1 MDLGLLGL
9 PSNERSYGLAH
20 DTQSPEQGGGCRC
33 LPNHL
38 DRLWFS
44 LHQLRFCP
52 PKPIAWNRCGV
63 FSPPRPATRPPLGVG
78 GIPRPLSRSECAAL
92 SREARR
98 PAPDRAELQLGEAG
112 LAGCGT
118 GGARA
123 QARGASQAAAT
134 AAFAGDAAAHR
145 RQPASLVPRRALV

>member
-63 FSPPRPATRPPLGVG
+63 FSPPRPATRPPPSAPPYHGAG
-78 GIPRPLSRSECAAL
+78 GHTPLHPPRAGGATPPASGPPLPPLSSSHS
-92 SREARR
+92 SRHARR
-98 PAPDRAELQLGEAG
+98 V
-112 LAGCGT
+112 
-118 GGARA
+118 
-123 QARGASQAAAT
+123 
-134 AAFAGDAAAHR
+134 AAHIVVGPCPVR
-145 RQPASLVPRRALV
+145 TAPRCTARFPPAACAPSYLRLC